1 MLALGADPTPPGTPA
16 GKFWTRVRAHKDSG
30 FAARREEMPGMPSI
44 EWVQAARTTRQQYR
58 APPRFDGVCA
68 VLLAHSALRK
78 PIGSALFGKRS
89 YAPQPLEHKKRGL
102 SRGAKKR
109 NTKYFIRQ
117 MPRSRFVYHSSGP
130 SRVLGGMLTN
140 GC

>member
-89 YAPQPLEHKKRGL
+89 YATHQTR
-102 SRGAKKR
+102 
-109 NTKYFIRQ
+109 TKIAA
-117 MPRSRFVYHSSGP
+117 GKA
-130 SRVLGGMLTN
+130 
-140 GC
+140 

>member
-30 FAARREEMPGMPSI
+30 FAARHEEMPGMPSI

-78 PIGSALFGKRS
+78 PIGSVLFGKRS
-89 YAPQPLEHKKRGL
+89 YAPQLIPTRG
-102 SRGAKKR
+102 SDGRGDGGQVADLR
-109 NTKYFIRQ
+109 EGQGVFSVAGARDFGVPC
-117 MPRSRFVYHSSGP
+117 PRTSAWARRS
-130 SRVLGGMLTN
+130 T
-140 GC
+140 